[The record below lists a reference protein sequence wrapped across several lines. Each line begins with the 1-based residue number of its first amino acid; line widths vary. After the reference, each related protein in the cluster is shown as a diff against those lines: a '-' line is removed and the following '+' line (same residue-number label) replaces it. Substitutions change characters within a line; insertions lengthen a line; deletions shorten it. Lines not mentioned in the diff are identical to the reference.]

1 MPPPAWTR
9 NKTKYKKYPQ
19 ANGSVNVIHYS
30 PGRPKLTIRVPK
42 SEAHNVPAYLTRYY
56 TTPPRPKGQ
65 KYPTPAQLAF
75 ASKLKPAQKAAIKK
89 ALIQVN
95 AMPNGRVLVT
105 EGVRSK
111 LMPLKNPSKANIDL
125 FVNSYFGAKAN
136 ANAARF
142 MLTGQPAG
150 SKRANFFQN
159 STNNGR
165 TGAALTSLNKAGGLR
180 TVYNVS
186 KGKKSVR
193 LGIARLGG
201 GEQASIYLGYTDAA
215 AKKPLSIKVFPFD
228 RTFPPGK
235 QPSEIEFM
243 IGKKLHAIAPR
254 HVPNYMSIEKLME
267 FVPAR
272 NLSHLSGLMNTRHQT
287 VIFSEYFHGGDLRT
301 WIKKIAT
308 RVKEE
313 DFIDIIRQVLGTLVT
328 IQYKYPDFRHNDLH
342 TGNVFIDDTGNRPR
356 AAIGDFGMSR
366 LTPTLS
372 SPEVDRGLFLKDGI
386 GPKTDPRYDA
396 HMFLNSLRPAASG
409 FPKLRT
415 FLNVVIPEGY
425 RGGNDTYVSHHRLKY
440 GLSDYPGLP
449 STHAMLRMLVPFIKE
464 KNLATA
470 ITLRTKKPSLKFTV
484 SNLRRAKMSL
494 KPVKKGVDA
503 ANIASAALANVPGV
517 SVSKAPLSAA
527 NFIKLSPKSKQ
538 AYLATKK
545 PVAKKPVVMQFT
557 KIKGNAT
564 ATKKTNATAYLK
576 MLKKSPNYNLN
587 KFFKTPLR
595 PAKNILNSYTSGKN
609 VSLLTT
615 RNLRKVLENR
625 GYNAARAKANA
636 KTWAKGWTNKVVAR
650 RANLKLSKGPNGR
663 VRTGARLL
671 EGLKRDQL
679 VNLAKK
685 HGLTH
690 SGKTKAQLILSLWK
704 N

>member
-42 SEAHNVPAYLTRYY
+42 SEAHNVPAYLRRYY
-56 TTPPRPKGQ
+56 TTPPRPKGL
-65 KYPTPAQLAF
+65 PAQLAF
-75 ASKLKPAQKAAIKK
+75 ASTLKPTQKAAIKK
-89 ALIQVN
+89 ALIKVN
-95 AMPNGRVLVT
+95 TMPNGRVLVT

-125 FVNSYFGAKAN
+125 FVNSYFGKKAN
-136 ANAARF
+136 ANAAQF

-165 TGAALTSLNKAGGLR
+165 TGAALTSLNKVGGLR

-193 LGIARLGG
+193 LGVARLGS
-201 GEQASIYLGYTDAA
+201 GEQATVYLGYTDAA

-228 RTFPPGK
+228 RAFPSGK

-267 FVPAR
+267 FVPAS
-272 NLSHLSGLMNTRHQT
+272 NLGHLSGPMNTRHQT
-287 VIFSEYFHGGDLRT
+287 VIFSEYFNGGDMRT
-301 WIKKIAT
+301 WIKKVAS

-313 DFIDIIRQVLGTLVT
+313 DMIDIARQVLGTLVA
-328 IQYKYPDFRHNDLH
+328 IQAKYPDFRHNDLH
-342 TGNVFIDDTGNRPR
+342 AGNVFIDDTGIRPR
-356 AAIGDFGMSR
+356 AAIADFGLSR
-366 LTPTLS
+366 LTPSLS
-372 SPEVDRGLFLKDGI
+372 SPIVDQGLFLKNGI

-396 HMFLNSLRPAASG
+396 HMFLNSLRSAASG

-425 RGGNDTYVSHHRLKY
+425 RGKDDTYIKDGRLKY

-470 ITLRTKKPSLKFTV
+470 IALRTKKPSLKFTV
-484 SNLRRAKMSL
+484 SNLTRAKMAL

-503 ANIASAALANVPGV
+503 ASIASAALANVPGV

-545 PVAKKPVVMQFT
+545 AVVKKPAVMQFT
-557 KIKGNAT
+557 KIKGDAT

-595 PAKNILNSYTSGKN
+595 PAKNILNSYTANKN

-615 RNLRKVLENR
+615 RNLRKVLENK
-625 GYNAARAKANA
+625 GYNAARAKTNA

>member
-42 SEAHNVPAYLTRYY
+42 SEAYNVPEYLRRYY

-75 ASKLKPAQKAAIKK
+75 VSTLKPTQKAAIKK
-89 ALIQVN
+89 ALIRVN
-95 AMPNGRVLVT
+95 SMPNGRVLVT

-142 MLTGQPAG
+142 MLTGQLAG

-165 TGAALTSLNKAGGLR
+165 TGAALTSLNKVGGLR

-193 LGIARLGG
+193 LGVARLGS
-201 GEQASIYLGYTDAA
+201 GEQATVYLGYTDAA

-228 RTFPPGK
+228 RAFPSGK

-243 IGKKLHAIAPR
+243 IGQKLHAIAPR

-267 FVPAR
+267 FVPAK
-272 NLSHLSGLMNTRHQT
+272 NLGHLTGPMNTRHQT

-301 WIKKIAT
+301 WIKKVAT

-313 DFIDIIRQVLGTLVT
+313 DLIDIIRQVLGTLVT
-328 IQYKYPDFRHNDLH
+328 IQAKYPDFRHNDLH
-342 TGNVFIDDTGNRPR
+342 AGNIFIDDTGNRPR
-356 AAIGDFGMSR
+356 AAIADFGLSR
-366 LTPTLS
+366 LTPALS
-372 SPEVDRGLFLKDGI
+372 SPIVDQGLFLKNGI

-396 HMFLNSLRPAASG
+396 HMFLNSLRSAAAG

-425 RGGNDTYVSHHRLKY
+425 RGKDEKYIKDGRLKY
-440 GLSDYPGLP
+440 GLPDYPGLP
-449 STHAMLRMLVPFIKE
+449 STQAMLRMLVPFIKE
-464 KNLATA
+464 KNLASA
-470 ITLRTKKPSLKFTV
+470 IALRTKKPPV
-484 SNLRRAKMSL
+484 SNLVRAKMAL

-517 SVSKAPLSAA
+517 TVSKAPLSAA

-538 AYLATKK
+538 AYLASKK
-545 PVAKKPVVMQFT
+545 PVVKKPAVMQFT
-557 KIKGNAT
+557 KIKGDAT

-587 KFFKTPLR
+587 KFFKTPAK

-615 RNLRKVLENR
+615 RNLRKVLENK
-625 GYNAARAKANA
+625 GYSTTNA
-636 KTWAKGWTNKVVAR
+636 KTEARVWVKRWTNKVVAR
-650 RANLKLSKGPNGR
+650 RTNLKLSKGPNGR

>member
-30 PGRPKLTIRVPK
+30 PGKPKLTIRVPK
-42 SEAHNVPAYLTRYY
+42 SEAHNVPAYLRNYY
-56 TTPPRPKGQ
+56 TR
-65 KYPTPAQLAF
+65 PTPAELAF
-75 ASKLKPAQKAAIKK
+75 VSTLKPTQKAAIKK
-89 ALIQVN
+89 ALIRVN
-95 AMPNGRVLVT
+95 TMSNGRVLVT

-125 FVNSYFGAKAN
+125 FVNSYFGPKAN

-142 MLTGQPAG
+142 MLTGIPAG

-193 LGIARLGG
+193 LGIARLGS
-201 GEQASIYLGYTDAA
+201 GEQATVYLGYTNAA
-215 AKKPLSIKVFPFD
+215 ATKPLSIKVFPFD
-228 RTFPPGK
+228 RAFPPGK

-243 IGKKLHAIAPR
+243 IGQKLHAIVPR

-267 FVPAR
+267 FVPAK
-272 NLSHLSGLMNTRHQT
+272 NLGHLSGPMNTRHQT
-287 VIFSEYFHGGDLRT
+287 VIFSEYFHGGDMRT
-301 WIKKIAT
+301 WIKKVAS

-313 DFIDIIRQVLGTLVT
+313 DLIDIARQVLGTLVA
-328 IQYKYPDFRHNDLH
+328 IQAKYPDFRHNDLH
-342 TGNVFIDDTGNRPR
+342 TGNIFIDDTGNRPR
-356 AAIGDFGMSR
+356 AAIADFGLSR

-372 SPEVDRGLFLKDGI
+372 SPIVDQGLFLKNGI
-386 GPKTDPRYDA
+386 GPKTDSRYDA
-396 HMFLNSLRPAASG
+396 HMFLNSLRSISGG

-415 FLNVVIPEGY
+415 YLNVVIPEGY
-425 RGGNDTYVSHHRLKY
+425 RGKDDTYIKDGRLKY
-440 GLSDYPGLP
+440 ALSDYPGLP
-449 STHAMLRMLVPFIKE
+449 STQAMLRMLVPYIKE

-470 ITLRTKKPSLKFTV
+470 IALRAKKPALKFT
-484 SNLRRAKMSL
+484 SANLQL
-494 KPVKKGVDA
+494 VKPVKKGVDA
-503 ANIASAALANVPGV
+503 ANIASAALANIPGV

-545 PVAKKPVVMQFT
+545 PVAKKPTVMQFT
-557 KIKGNAT
+557 KVKGDVT
-564 ATKKTNATAYLK
+564 ATKKTNTTAYLK

-587 KFFKTPLR
+587 KFFKTP
-595 PAKNILNSYTSGKN
+595 AKNILNSYTANKN

-625 GYNAARAKANA
+625 GYNIGRAKTEARV
-636 KTWAKGWTNKVVAR
+636 WAKGWTNKVVSR
-650 RANLKLSKGPNGR
+650 RINLKLSKGPNGR

-671 EGLKRDQL
+671 EGFKRDQL
-679 VNLAKK
+679 VNMAKK
-685 HGLTH
+685 YGLTH